1 MKIFYDFNKKL
12 DDDVKE
18 ALRLLETDGSKRRE
32 YFHILTGFDS
42 LYAISVPGTRFKVRA
57 ILKYHGHNVYEYVFT
72 DNGHKYPAAFL
83 KNLDKL
89 EFREG
94 LKPLFGDIDND
105 SGSSTATASGSATIP
120 SNTKPAYYLRGRI
133 VIPTDEQFDLTNHV
147 ADFVKGD
154 LKDRKFTAIEGV
166 PGAGKTLSI
175 EVALENLVRQNIRW
189 WSQNTFLCCTRDK

>member
-32 YFHILTGFDS
+32 HFHILTGFSS
-42 LYAISVPGTRFKVRA
+42 LYAISVPGTRFKARV
-57 ILKYHGHNVYEYVFT
+57 ILKHHGHNVYEYVFT

-94 LKPLFGDIDND
+94 LKPLLGDTMILDQALQLHQVQQQ
-105 SGSSTATASGSATIP
+105 SFQILSLTI
-120 SNTKPAYYLRGRI
+120 
-133 VIPTDEQFDLTNHV
+133 
-147 ADFVKGD
+147 
-154 LKDRKFTAIEGV
+154 
-166 PGAGKTLSI
+166 TL
-175 EVALENLVRQNIRW
+175 EMG
-189 WSQNTFLCCTRDK
+189 